1 MGRYK
6 ARRGGKQ
13 DRDRTRRPADDPAAS
28 GPERPPQIFL
38 RMCSYEDALLR
49 LDQQVKAYVRQG
61 RPEILVVHGAGHGSP
76 SGRGVLGDAVRD
88 WCHRR
93 GDLVLDWRPAPPS
106 WGGDGAVVLTLN
118 V

>member
-1 MGRYK
+1 MGRFK
-6 ARRGGKQ
+6 SRRGGKQ
-13 DRDRTRRPADDPAAS
+13 DRARKAEPDAPAPRPA
-28 GPERPPQIFL
+28 RPPEIFL

-61 RPEILVVHGAGHGSP
+61 RPEILVVHGMGHGSP
-76 SGRGVLGDAVRD
+76 GGRGVLGDAVRD
-88 WCHRR
+88 WCNRR
-93 GDLVLDWRPAPPS
+93 GDLVLDWRPAPPG